1 MGGTIT
7 HSIIVFVI
15 VENPVLWKVQNYG
28 TDTRNLADVIDTK
41 DRLKQT
47 QSTKADIQGFI
58 LFGAI

>member
-1 MGGTIT
+1 MGGTII

-15 VENPVLWKVQNYG
+15 VGNPALWKVQNCG
-28 TDTRNLADVIDTK
+28 TDTRNLADVIGTK

-47 QSTKADIQGFI
+47 QSIKADIQGFM

>member
-15 VENPVLWKVQNYG
+15 VENPALWKVQNYG
-28 TDTRNLADVIDTK
+28 TDTRNPADVIGTK

-47 QSTKADIQGFI
+47 QSTRADIQDFI

>member
-15 VENPVLWKVQNYG
+15 VGNPALWKVQSCG
-28 TDTRNLADVIDTK
+28 TDTRNLADVIGTK
-41 DRLKQT
+41 GRLKQT
-47 QSTKADIQGFI
+47 QSTKADIQGFM